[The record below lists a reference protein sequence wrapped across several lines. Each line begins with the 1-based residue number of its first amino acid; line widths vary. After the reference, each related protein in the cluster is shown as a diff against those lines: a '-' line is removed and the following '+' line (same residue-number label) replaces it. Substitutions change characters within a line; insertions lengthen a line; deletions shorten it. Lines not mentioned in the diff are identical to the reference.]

1 MTDIKEHKPN
11 WLLWPATGFGLGFS
25 PVASG
30 TFGTLLGIPL
40 TWLML
45 QVCNCVTV
53 YTAIAVA
60 LCFLSIPVCSAA
72 ERYFKTKD
80 DGRIV
85 ADEWMTFPVCM
96 IGLPFTPEMVALCFV
111 SNRLFD
117 IWKPPPARKLQE
129 IKGGL
134 GIVID
139 DVLASVYSLGFN
151 WAVYLFLQSKG
162 IL

>member
-1 MTDIKEHKPN
+1 MEEVKEHKPS
-11 WLLWPATGFGLGFS
+11 WVLWPATGFGLGFS

-30 TFGTLLGIPL
+30 TFGTLVGIPL
-40 TWLML
+40 VWGMHAFCPSLIGYIVM
-45 QVCNCVTV
+45 
-53 YTAIAVA
+53 AVG
-60 LCFLSIPVCSAA
+60 LCLLSIPVCSRA
-72 ERYFKTKD
+72 EAYFKAKD

-96 IGLPFTPEMVALCFV
+96 IGLPFEPAVILMCFL

-117 IWKPPPARKLQE
+117 IWKPPPARQLQS

-151 WAVYLFLQSKG
+151 WALYLFLQSKG
-162 IL
+162 VL